1 MLQLKIVSP
10 EKVEYDGMV
19 ESVLVPG
26 TMGQFEILTDH
37 APIISSLGKGTVEY
51 ATAEGKQQLQVSGGF
66 VAVQQNEVS
75 LCIEVDEVEEEF
87 FETVITTSIA
97 ISVVYTILATLA
109 FVAGYRAIRHSER
122 ALTLYGLVA
131 MALRMLSA
139 VLVVIIFLFIVEDS
153 AFRRTFI
160 ITFSVFYLLMLIFD
174 VWFYIRSQKK

>member
-1 MLQLKIVSP
+1 M
-10 EKVEYDGMV
+10 
-19 ESVLVPG
+19 
-26 TMGQFEILTDH
+26 
-37 APIISSLGKGTVEY
+37 
-51 ATAEGKQQLQVSGGF
+51 
-66 VAVQQNEVS
+66 
-75 LCIEVDEVEEEF
+75 
-87 FETVITTSIA
+87 ITTSIA

-109 FVAGYRAIRHSER
+109 FVAGYRVVRHSER

-153 AFRRTFI
+153 TFRRTFI